1 MRRHRK
7 LGILIWQ
14 VRTMPTYYLLATPAR
29 LASAGSAVDATCCA
43 EPEREREREKGRE
56 NPSRSESRLL
66 SSQATSSPSSTP
78 GPPELRRGA

>member
-43 EPEREREREKGRE
+43 EPERERERERE
-56 NPSRSESRLL
+56 GEKIRVEVRV
-66 SSQATSSPSSTP
+66 AY
-78 GPPELRRGA
+78 